1 MASLDEYRRKRD
13 FAKTAEPSGGGAGAR
28 KPSAGRGRG
37 QSESDGGLSFVVH
50 KHAARRLHYD
60 LRLELEGVL
69 LSWAVPK
76 GPSLDPTDKRLAMH
90 VEDHPLDY
98 APFEGTIPPG
108 EYGAGAVIVWDRGTW
123 RPLDEGP
130 AEARAALE
138 EGTLK
143 FELAGEKLAGAWMLV
158 RMKPR
163 PGESGEAWLLIKE
176 RDAHARPRDEY
187 DVLDAR
193 PESVASGRT
202 VEEVASAGAGAAG
215 SRTEPPGP
223 APAPADVPVQ
233 LATLSAAPPT
243 GTRWLHEVKYDGY
256 RLRIA
261 LAGGGARVLTRGGEE
276 WTDRFPELA
285 AAARNLPATDALL
298 DGEAVVFGE
307 HGVPDF
313 GALQDALSTGDSSR
327 IIYLA
332 FDVLHL
338 DGRDLRGEPLLE
350 RKRLLGELLGS
361 AGPDSPLRFADHV
374 EGRGTDFLAAACSL
388 GLEGAISKR
397 ADAPYRPGRTSDWRK
412 TRCAHRQEFVVAG
425 ATAPR
430 GSRRGFGALLLGVY
444 TDEGELAY
452 AGRVGSGFR
461 ERDLEV
467 IGRLLVQ
474 LETSDPPLADPPSIP
489 GRSIRWVRPELVVEV
504 EFAEWTAAGLL
515 RQPRFLGMRE
525 DRDPRTVRREEPAQS
540 TETAPVP
547 TPAPRTARLTSPN
560 KALFP
565 AGDTPGSSAV
575 TKADLAAYYREV
587 APAMLP
593 HLAGRPLSVVRCPH
607 GRTGECFFQKHPDRG
622 FPRQLHT
629 LDVVERSGESAIYFY
644 LDDADGLIA
653 LVQLGVLEIHAW
665 NSVHTAPDTP
675 DRIVFDLDPGP
686 GVEPDEVRAAAFTVR
701 DTLAELGLTGFVK
714 TTGGHGL
721 HVVAPIVPDPAHDY
735 DTVRA
740 FAREVV
746 DHLAAAE
753 PERFTARMAKSAR
766 PGRIF
771 VDYLRNAHGAT
782 AIAAYSTRA
791 RPGAPVAVPLTWE
804 ELAEEFSPLALD
816 VHTVPER
823 LTALDGA
830 DPWDGYEAARSPLSA

>member
-1 MASLDEYRRKRD
+1 MVSPLDEYRRKRD
-13 FAKTAEPSGGGAGAR
+13 FAKTAEPPGEGAASGGDDELA
-28 KPSAGRGRG
+28 
-37 QSESDGGLSFVVH
+37 FVVH

-60 LRLELEGVL
+60 LRLELDGVL

-76 GPSLDPTDKRLAMH
+76 GPSLDPADKRLAMH

-123 RPLDEGP
+123 RPLEGGH

-138 EGTLK
+138 KGTLK
-143 FELAGEKLAGAWMLV
+143 FELAGDKLTGAWMLV

-163 PGESGEAWLLIKE
+163 PGERGESWLLIKE
-176 RDAHARPRDEY
+176 RDGHARPRGEY

-202 VEEVASAGAGAAG
+202 VEEVASAGTGAAPD
-215 SRTEPPGP
+215 PP
-223 APAPADVPVQ
+223 PAPADVPVQ
-233 LATLSAAPPT
+233 LATLSAAPPE
-243 GTRWLHEVKYDGY
+243 GDRWLHEIKYDGY

-261 LAGGGARVLTRGGEE
+261 LAGGAARVLTRGDEE

-285 AAARNLPATDALL
+285 AGARDLPATEALL

-313 GALQDALSTGDSSR
+313 GALQDALAANDSAR
-327 IIYLA
+327 ITYLA
-332 FDVLHL
+332 FDLLAL
-338 DGRDLRGEPLLE
+338 DGRDLRSEPLLE
-350 RKRLLGELLGS
+350 RKRLLRDLLGQ
-361 AGPDSPLRFADHV
+361 APPDSPLRFADHV
-374 EGRGTDFLAAACSL
+374 EGRGADFLAAACGL
-388 GLEGAISKR
+388 GLEGAVSKR
-397 ADAPYRPGRTSDWRK
+397 GDAPYRPGRSNDWRK
-412 TRCAHRQEFVVAG
+412 TRCSHRQEFVVIG
-425 ATAPR
+425 ATSPR
-430 GSRRGFGALLLGVY
+430 GSRRGFGSLLLGVY
-444 TDEGELAY
+444 TEAGELEY

-461 ERDLEV
+461 NRDLAA
-467 IGRLLVQ
+467 IDARLESLSTT
-474 LETSDPPLADPPSIP
+474 EPPLADPPSVSD
-489 GRSIRWVRPELVVEV
+489 RSVRWVRPELVVEV
-504 EFAEWTAAGLL
+504 EFAEWTAAGVL
-515 RQPRFLGMRE
+515 RQPRFVGVRG
-525 DRDPRTVRREEPAQS
+525 DRDPTTVRREGLAQHAATGS
-540 TETAPVP
+540 SARPP
-547 TPAPRTARLTSPN
+547 RLTNPQ

-565 AGDTPGSSAV
+565 PDDTPGSAAI
-575 TKADLAAYYREV
+575 TKADLAAYYRDV

-593 HLAGRPLSVVRCPH
+593 HLAGRPLSIVRCPH

-622 FPRQLHT
+622 FPHDLHT
-629 LDVVERSGESAIYFY
+629 FDVTERDGERATYFY
-644 LDDADGLIA
+644 LEDADGLVA

-665 NSVHTAPDTP
+665 NSLHTAPDTP

-701 DTLAELGLTGFVK
+701 ETLAGLGLTGFVK

-721 HVVAPIVPDPAHDY
+721 HVVTPIAPDPAHDY

-740 FAREVV
+740 FARAVV
-746 DHLAAAE
+746 DHLATAE
-753 PERFTARMAKSAR
+753 PTRFTARMAKSAR

-791 RPGAPVAVPLTWE
+791 RPGAPVAVPLSWN
-804 ELAEEFSPLALD
+804 ELAEEFSPLAFD
-816 VHTVPER
+816 VRTVPER
-823 LTALDGA
+823 VAALEGT
-830 DPWDGYEAARSPLSA
+830 DPWTGYEETRSALPTIESA